1 MHSQSL
7 NCPCRFHIIGGE
19 CNYLLRFSPVTKRLE
34 FVPDQEWMTPCM
46 QQWRQQDIQYVLR
59 EAEKLLM
66 DTAYRL
72 RLPVKVHYTPTVC
85 TCRVDHI
92 QLMDTAYRLRLPVK
106 VHYTATMYTCRES
119 ATHCFLHVSA
129 DTKRGKPEGSG
140 AEGRGGGQRGFGRGG
155 PCVADPWDLSTDQ
168 CCTYKHINT
177 LYARQ
182 DQICCTVLH
191 AKRLHKSIE
200 VYPRWPLTGPF

>member
-1 MHSQSL
+1 MLASHGNKLDDSLASHGNFNQWHNMTASLTLAHMRGDAHPHSL
-7 NCPCRFHIIGGE
+7 NRPCRFHIIGGE

-85 TCRVDHI
+85 TCRESTTYSSWTLLIDYAC
-92 QLMDTAYRLRLPVK
+92 LSR
-106 VHYTATMYTCRES
+106 YTTPPLCI
-119 ATHCFLHVSA
+119 L
-129 DTKRGKPEGSG
+129 
-140 AEGRGGGQRGFGRGG
+140 AENRPHTGC
-155 PCVADPWDLSTDQ
+155 CV
-168 CCTYKHINT
+168 
-177 LYARQ
+177 
-182 DQICCTVLH
+182 
-191 AKRLHKSIE
+191 
-200 VYPRWPLTGPF
+200 